1 MESNTQTWWIYALL
15 SALFAAL
22 TTIFAKIGVADVNP
36 NLATAIRTVVILA
49 IAWGIVLFEGNAKNL
64 STIPQKTLL
73 FLLLSGIATGLS
85 WLFYF
90 RALQEGK
97 ASLVSPIDKSSLVL
111 VLFLSA
117 LFLGEPLNLKSI
129 LGTVLILIGT
139 LILVL

>member
-1 MESNTQTWWIYALL
+1 MESTQTWWIYALL

-22 TTIFAKIGVADVNP
+22 TTIFGKIGVANVNS

-64 STIPQKTLL
+64 LAIPQKTLL
-73 FLLLSGIATGLS
+73 FLLLSGISTGLS

-97 ASLVSPIDKSSLVL
+97 ASLVAPIDKSSLVL
-111 VLFLSA
+111 VLCLSA
-117 LFLGEPLNLKSI
+117 LFLDEPLNLKSALATLLI
-129 LGTVLILIGT
+129 LSGTLVLIL
-139 LILVL
+139 